1 MYRSEYVAGV
11 DEVGRGPLAGA
22 VFAAAV
28 ILNPLSSIEGLRDS
42 KILTVKKRAALD
54 LEIRSKAV
62 AFCVAEASVEEIDRL
77 NILWASMLAM
87 KRAVAG
93 LSLQPDSALVDG
105 NRVPSLSC
113 PAQYV
118 IGGDDKITAIAAAS
132 ILAKVAR
139 DRAMEALDDQYPEY
153 GFARH
158 KGYPTRHHL
167 AVLRRLGPTPI
178 HRMSFAPC
186 RQGDLFA
193 ASDEQVVDNQGPE
206 VLPNTS
212 TSVDPVAPP
221 VAD

>member
-132 ILAKVAR
+132 IIAKVAR

-193 ASDEQVVDNQGPE
+193 ASDEQVFDNQGPE

>member
-132 ILAKVAR
+132 IIAKVAR

-193 ASDEQVVDNQGPE
+193 ASDEQVVDNQGLE

>member
-132 ILAKVAR
+132 IIAKVAR

>member
-132 ILAKVAR
+132 IIAKVAR
-139 DRAMEALDDQYPEY
+139 DQAMEALDDQYPEY

>member
-87 KRAVAG
+87 ERAVAG
-93 LSLQPDSALVDG
+93 LSLRPDSALVDG

-132 ILAKVAR
+132 IIAKVAR

-206 VLPNTS
+206 VLPNTA
-212 TSVDPVAPP
+212 TSVDPVAPS

>member
-62 AFCVAEASVEEIDRL
+62 AFCVAEASVEEIARL

-132 ILAKVAR
+132 IIAKVAR

>member
-87 KRAVAG
+87 ERAVAG

-132 ILAKVAR
+132 IIAKVAR

-206 VLPNTS
+206 VLPNTA
-212 TSVDPVAPP
+212 TSVDPVAPC

>member
-28 ILNPLSSIEGLRDS
+28 ILNPLSTIEGLRDS
-42 KILTVKKRAALD
+42 KILTAKKRAALD

-87 KRAVAG
+87 ERAVAG
-93 LSLQPDSALVDG
+93 LSIQPDSALVDG

-132 ILAKVAR
+132 IIAKVAR

-153 GFARH
+153 GFAGH
-158 KGYPTRHHL
+158 KGYPTGHHL
-167 AVLRRLGPTPI
+167 AALRRLGPTPI

>member
-132 ILAKVAR
+132 IIAKVAR

-193 ASDEQVVDNQGPE
+193 ASDEQVFDNQGPE
-206 VLPNTS
+206 VLLNTS

>member
-132 ILAKVAR
+132 IIAKVAR
-139 DRAMEALDDQYPEY
+139 DRAMEGLDDQYPEY

>member
-132 ILAKVAR
+132 IIAKVAR

-193 ASDEQVVDNQGPE
+193 ASDEQVVDNQGPK

>member
-212 TSVDPVAPP
+212 TSVAPVAPP

>member
-132 ILAKVAR
+132 IIAKVAR

-178 HRMSFAPC
+178 HRMSFAPF
-186 RQGDLFA
+186 RLGDLFA
-193 ASDEQVVDNQGPE
+193 ASD
-206 VLPNTS
+206 
-212 TSVDPVAPP
+212 
-221 VAD
+221 

>member
-28 ILNPLSSIEGLRDS
+28 ILNPLSTIEGLRDS

-87 KRAVAG
+87 ERAVAG
-93 LSLQPDSALVDG
+93 LSIQPDSALVDG

-132 ILAKVAR
+132 IVAKVAR

-206 VLPNTS
+206 VLPNTA
-212 TSVDPVAPP
+212 TSVDRVAPS

>member
-132 ILAKVAR
+132 IIAKVAR

-186 RQGDLFA
+186 RQGDLFV

>member
-87 KRAVAG
+87 ERAVAG

-132 ILAKVAR
+132 IIAKVAR

-206 VLPNTS
+206 VLPNTA
-212 TSVDPVAPP
+212 TSVDPVAPS

>member
-132 ILAKVAR
+132 IIAKVAR

-167 AVLRRLGPTPI
+167 AVLPRLGPTPI

-193 ASDEQVVDNQGPE
+193 ASDQQVVDNQGPE

>member
-87 KRAVAG
+87 KRAVVG

-132 ILAKVAR
+132 IIAKVAR

>member
-93 LSLQPDSALVDG
+93 LSLLPDSALVDG

-132 ILAKVAR
+132 IIAKVAR

>member
-87 KRAVAG
+87 KRAVVG

-132 ILAKVAR
+132 IIAKVAR

-193 ASDEQVVDNQGPE
+193 ASDEQVVNNQGPE

>member
-132 ILAKVAR
+132 IIAKVAR

-158 KGYPTRHHL
+158 KAYPTRHHL

>member
-132 ILAKVAR
+132 IIAKVAR

-193 ASDEQVVDNQGPE
+193 ASDQQVVDNQGPE